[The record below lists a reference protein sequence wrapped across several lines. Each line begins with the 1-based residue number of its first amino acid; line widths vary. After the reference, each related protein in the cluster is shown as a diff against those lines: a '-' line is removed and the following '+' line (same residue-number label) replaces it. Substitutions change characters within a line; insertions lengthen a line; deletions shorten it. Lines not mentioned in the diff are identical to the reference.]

1 MNDRKNKILE
11 ILSAEQKKE
20 VAALSE
26 QLGVSQ
32 VTVRKDLDCLEKKG
46 IIKREH
52 GFAVLLS
59 TNDILCR
66 LAYHYETKKQIALAA
81 SEMVRD
87 GETIMIESG
96 SCCAILAETL
106 AKTKKNLTVITNSA
120 FIADYIR
127 NKTNFEIVLLGGIYQ
142 HDSQV
147 LVGPMVRQCSEN
159 YWVTNFFIG
168 IDGYSVKTGFT
179 NEDQL
184 RAQAVR
190 DMAHQAE
197 NIIVLTE
204 SEKFEKHGTVPL
216 NISGLVSHIFTD
228 SGIPD
233 TIEDYLI
240 NQSVKINKVASGT
253 GIR

>member
-147 LVGPMVRQCSEN
+147 LVGPMVRQCS
-159 YWVTNFFIG
+159 
-168 IDGYSVKTGFT
+168 DFT

-190 DMAHQAE
+190 DMALQAE